1 MRKLLIVA
9 TCALLA
15 ACGDGDDAVPKK
27 HGEVLQF
34 NAGAPGMVID
44 GQGISKELLAAVARG
59 RGWDLRNPQQHEKA
73 VREMLDYVLL
83 AQAARRDAADTDTQF
98 SADVEVSR
106 LQGVANGML
115 VLYARR
121 HPISDEQMKAEYDD
135 QTAKAG
141 TLTYDFSQLLFTKE
155 ADAIAAEADI
165 AAGKPFASVFDTWRG
180 KAQQAKTY
188 KAVKLPQLPAPEL
201 VETLK
206 AMKVGEATK
215 TPVKTQFGYHLIGLT
230 ATTPYTPPAFDQI
243 KDEIRSLLVARQ
255 NEAYLAK
262 LRAQSAVQNVDEP
275 PAPGH

>member
-9 TCALLA
+9 ACALLA
-15 ACGDGDDAVPKK
+15 ACGDGDDAAPKK
-27 HGEVLQF
+27 RGEVLQF
-34 NAGAPGMVID
+34 NAGAPGMIVD

-59 RGWDLRNPQQHEKA
+59 RGWDLSNPQQREKA
-73 VREMLDYVLL
+73 VRELLDYVLL
-83 AQAARRDAADTDTQF
+83 AQAARRDAADTDTQY

-121 HPISDEQMKAEYDD
+121 HPIGDEQMKAEYDE

-155 ADAIAAEADI
+155 ADALAAEADI
-165 AAGKPFASVFDTWRG
+165 AAGKPFATVFDTWRA
-180 KAQQAKTY
+180 KAQQAKAY

-201 VETLK
+201 VDALK
-206 AMKVGEATK
+206 ALKAGEATK
-215 TPVKTQFGYHLIGLT
+215 TPVKTAFGYHVIGLT

-243 KDEIRSLLVARQ
+243 KDEIRALLVARQ

-262 LRAQSAVQNVDEP
+262 LRAQSAVQNVDEA